1 MGCQR
6 ENKIMRN
13 LSRWIGTLPVDG
25 AVDDHAVTWVAGAIE
40 GNARYSK
47 TNEGIWYSV
56 TPIHS
61 RTADVPVRITDE
73 SLIKELEA
81 FTA

>member
-1 MGCQR
+1 MH
-6 ENKIMRN
+6 K

-25 AVDDHAVTWVAGAIE
+25 WAYGGVTWVAGAIE
-40 GNARYSK
+40 GNARYAK
-47 TNEGIWYSV
+47 THEGIWYSV

-61 RTADVPVRITDE
+61 HTADVPVRITDE

-81 FTA
+81 FTS